1 VIEADAWSRKQGR
14 LSPRYPAAD
23 GKAAVNS
30 KPITWLLA
38 LGRCGLGV
46 AMFLAPGRMGR
57 GWFGEAA
64 DHPATQLAV
73 RGLAVRDLALGI
85 GAAQALVREGDT
97 TRWTHAGMLADT
109 GDTGDTGD
117 AAATLLARRHLST
130 ASVVGVVALAG
141 GAAAAGAWSQLR
153 A

>member
-1 VIEADAWSRKQGR
+1 MVAEAGYTQPSTLPRCRRQGR
-14 LSPRYPAAD
+14 RELQVDHVAA
-23 GKAAVNS
+23 GAGTV
-30 KPITWLLA
+30 W
-38 LGRCGLGV
+38 LGV

-109 GDTGDTGD
+109 GD

>member
-1 VIEADAWSRKQGR
+1 MIEADAWSRKQGR
-14 LSPRYPAAD
+14 LSPPRYPAAD

-30 KPITWLLA
+30 KSITWLLA

-109 GDTGDTGD
+109 GD

-141 GAAAAGAWSQLR
+141 GATAAGAWSQLC